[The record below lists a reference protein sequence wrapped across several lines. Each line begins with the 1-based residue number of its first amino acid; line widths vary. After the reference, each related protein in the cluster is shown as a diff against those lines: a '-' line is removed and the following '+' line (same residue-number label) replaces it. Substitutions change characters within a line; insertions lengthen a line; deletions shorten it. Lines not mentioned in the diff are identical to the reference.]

1 MDARGIPRGANPLPR
16 IRSWTPVDVG
26 GAPLEPIR
34 NQQVGGSSP
43 PVGSNDFKGL
53 RASRPT
59 PEVAGKHMGSSRS
72 RFGGHNALT
81 NAHRGHSNR
90 LLQDLLP
97 EVLEH
102 PTAILELPTTSAERI
117 AAGRI

>member
-1 MDARGIPRGANPLPR
+1 MGAVDARGIPRRANPLPH

-26 GAPLEPIR
+26 GAPLKPIR

-72 RFGGHNALT
+72 GFGGPTVTAGTRNTLSQTGFQRPLT
-81 NAHRGHSNR
+81 ARTR
-90 LLQDLLP
+90 P
-97 EVLEH
+97 R
-102 PTAILELPTTSAERI
+102 PAERS
-117 AAGRI
+117 GWRGGSELVLD